1 MTYGFGKTF
10 TIPAQFTALN
20 GCLQYFTLTANVD
33 LISDKEITDE
43 SSVEDKM
50 EVAVAQ
56 ANLMRVLEVLRTYG
70 GQPVIT
76 RVGGAKGDEH
86 KVVEFTLEQANVYGR
101 QGQMQVSEKDMV
113 AEAIERIEGLFA
125 NVKAVKGEE
134 KGDSFELVASEDVL
148 VVAKTKEGESA
159 GNVTVEEAF

>member
-33 LISDKEITDE
+33 LTSDKEITDE

-76 RVGGAKGDEH
+76 KVAG

-134 KGDSFELVASEDVL
+134 KGDSFELVASEDAL

>member
-10 TIPAQFTALN
+10 TIPAKFTALN

-33 LISDKEITDE
+33 LTAAEVTEE
-43 SSVEDKM
+43 STVAEKM
-50 EVAVAQ
+50 AFAVAQ

-76 RVGGAKGDEH
+76 KVAG

-113 AEAIERIEGLFA
+113 AEAIERI
-125 NVKAVKGEE
+125 
-134 KGDSFELVASEDVL
+134 
-148 VVAKTKEGESA
+148 
-159 GNVTVEEAF
+159 